1 MHSKLLVRGGDHLRS
16 RDQSGFAPQSKSVE
30 ALLLRSLLQ
39 LSSREADVNL
49 ADGEGGT
56 ALHHAAQNGRVA
68 VVERLLRQPGV
79 DAGKVKPGAGTP
91 LHLATLGGKLLVVDL
106 LLAKEEEEETAAAA
120 DAAGSLVSA
129 VSKVL
134 AGVPPP
140 EAPRRDYGEQDQ
152 PREDSVLPQGGN
164 SIGFLAPDFT
174 RKIYPN
180 LPRKCNCLLC

>member
-1 MHSKLLVRGGDHLRS
+1 MTSLDS
-16 RDQSGFAPQSKSVE
+16 QPQSKSVQ
-30 ALLLRSLLQ
+30 ALFLRSLLQ

-164 SIGFLAPDFT
+164 NRIFGPRLHPE
-174 RKIYPN
+174 N
-180 LPRKCNCLLC
+180 LPKSPQKM